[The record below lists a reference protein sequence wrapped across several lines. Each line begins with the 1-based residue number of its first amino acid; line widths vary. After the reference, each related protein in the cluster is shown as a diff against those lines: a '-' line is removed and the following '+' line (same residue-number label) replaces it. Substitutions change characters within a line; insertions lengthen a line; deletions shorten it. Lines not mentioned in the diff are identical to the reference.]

1 MGLSCLQSWGLPYL
15 RDLTK
20 NSYYSE
26 LDQYSA
32 SNSNTCCTA
41 RVETCMLTHGR
52 LETHAFAINIVA
64 TAVLVLKHQAISDQ
78 SADYY
83 HYRTLLTVHLFM
95 QALKLDRDFHK
106 DRSGLRKKKLP
117 SNIYYKTHLS
127 RK

>member
-1 MGLSCLQSWGLPYL
+1 MGLSCLQSWGLPHL

-32 SNSNTCCTA
+32 SNSNTRCTA

-64 TAVLVLKHQAISDQ
+64 TAALVLKHQAISDQ

-83 HYRTLLTVHLFM
+83 YEFCCIGPVLHQMFNSHC
-95 QALKLDRDFHK
+95 
-106 DRSGLRKKKLP
+106 KKWETE
-117 SNIYYKTHLS
+117 III
-127 RK
+127 